1 MLSTSGVGC
10 SCVSPMLR
18 RHLLKLNALIAI
30 LIIATNETLLAV
42 EAPLNISVLT
52 LSLLPV
58 ALHYLYQIILRLTAP
73 PLYESES

>member
-1 MLSTSGVGC
+1 
-10 SCVSPMLR
+10 
-18 RHLLKLNALIAI
+18 LLKLNALIAI

-42 EAPLNISVLT
+42 EAPLNSSVLT